1 MACLTLVPV
10 VVCSNTP
17 VRYAFFALIGTPN
30 MQPQNESLH
39 RRDLSD
45 VQREADTAAC
55 SRTGCCDAL
64 DIGRRTFVK
73 LAVVTPAAPV
83 ARSRALP
90 AMAGPFSQE
99 DLVHHCVPADKKLQ
113 PQWIQMLGQRG
124 VPAVYQHADLAT
136 IGMPVGGIVRGQ
148 LYITGDGRL
157 AHWDI
162 FNLKTAGYGY
172 PRDPAEPGSPV
183 RQGFAVLLEKV
194 PTAPFMH
201 SILAGFPMWR
211 FAERTRSPQSATN
224 KKVSLSR

>member
-10 VVCSNTP
+10 VGRSNTP

-73 LAVVTPAAPV
+73 LAGAGAAALV
-83 ARSRALP
+83 ASSRALP

-99 DLVHHCVPADKKLQ
+99 DLVDHCVPADKKLQ

-136 IGMPVGGIVRGQ
+136 IGMPVGGIGAGQ

-172 PRDPAEPGSPV
+172 PRDPAEP
-183 RQGFAVLLEKV
+183 A
-194 PTAPFMH
+194 
-201 SILAGFPMWR
+201 LAR
-211 FAERTRSPQSATN
+211 EARIRRAA
-224 KKVSLSR
+224 